1 MFPSASCHPESL
13 EQGCAARG
21 CGAALND
28 AEENLLTMLLHRTT
42 LFSALFPLPC
52 LRVLSAIAAAILCAS
67 MLPGCAPPVADGGG
81 SPSNAAPTVSAP
93 APGQADP
100 ATAGTREAIVIDG
113 DLSEVD
119 WRSHVGQQVAISGE
133 LVVVDTFNLL
143 RWGEVKVARER
154 LFIPTEHIDPNDAD
168 SSDTT
173 STGGSNVAEVTA
185 AQKRNTAATLIIDD
199 GFEDQNT
206 FPPRMFPE
214 LGTGLDTVRLGSV
227 VQGVSGEIQTRGN
240 SLVLVPNTPLTWTLA
255 ERPQRPSLGEP
266 AVSVACF
273 NVLNYFSSI
282 DDGRNDAR
290 GADSEAERERQEAKL
305 TAAILAM
312 QADVIG
318 LMELEN
324 NLDAEARLVASLNR
338 TLGEERFAACGLP
351 AGFHSAPGGS
361 DAIRVGIIYRSDRVS
376 TVGDVEVIVDEA
388 FREAR
393 APLVQ
398 AFTMAESEQPFTVVV
413 NHWKSKGGADEA
425 DADNKDRGDG
435 QGAYNATRRDQAAAI
450 CRYVD
455 AVQKRE
461 ADARILVIGDFNA
474 YSQEDPLDTLRAG
487 GLVDLRERQ
496 GGIDPGT
503 TADYSYVY
511 YGQCGSLDHA
521 FGTESMAA
529 DVTGIATWHINA
541 DELRG
546 FDYNQEYNPEP
557 LYEASPYRSSD
568 HDPVLIGIAK

>member
-1 MFPSASCHPESL
+1 
-13 EQGCAARG
+13 
-21 CGAALND
+21 LND
-28 AEENLLTMLLHRTT
+28 AEEKPLTMLSHRTT
-42 LFSALFPLPC
+42 PFSALFPLPGP
-52 LRVLSAIAAAILCAS
+52 RVFSAIAAAALFAS
-67 MLPGCAPPVADGGG
+67 TLPGCAPPAADGGG
-81 SPSNAAPTVSAP
+81 SPAKAAPTVSAP
-93 APGQADP
+93 APRQADP
-100 ATAGTREAIVIDG
+100 ATAGTREAIVIEG
-113 DLSEVD
+113 DLSQVD

-168 SSDTT
+168 PSETT

-240 SLVLVPNTPLTWTLA
+240 SLVLVPNAPLTWTLA

-312 QADVIG
+312 QAGVIG

-338 TLGEERFAACGLP
+338 ALGEERFAACGLP
-351 AGFHSAPGGS
+351 AGFRSAPGGS
-361 DAIRVGIIYRSDRVS
+361 DAIRVGIIYRSDRLS
-376 TVGDVEVIVDEA
+376 TVGNVEVIADEA

-398 AFTMAESEQPFTVVV
+398 AFTTAESEQPFTVVV

-435 QGAYNATRRDQAAAI
+435 QGAYNATRRDQAEAI

-461 ADARILVIGDFNA
+461 ADARVLVIGDFNA

-496 GGIDPGT
+496 AGTDPET
-503 TADYSYVY
+503 TADYSFVY

-541 DELRG
+541 DELRA

-557 LYEASPYRSSD
+557 LYEASPFRSSD